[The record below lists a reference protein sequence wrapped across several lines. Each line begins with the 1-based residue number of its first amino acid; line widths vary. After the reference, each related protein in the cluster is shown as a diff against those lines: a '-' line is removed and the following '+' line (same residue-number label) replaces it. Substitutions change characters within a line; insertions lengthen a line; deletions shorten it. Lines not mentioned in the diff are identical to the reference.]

1 MSLFSKPKFTTLTPQ
16 DRKKG
21 IPEGLWVKCEDC
33 GNLIYKKEWED
44 ALKVCPKCNWHFR
57 LRAEE
62 RLNLLLEKD
71 SFKEREANLSP
82 VDFLSFEDT
91 KRYGDR
97 ISESQQK
104 TGLLD
109 ACITG
114 EGRIGQHQVAVGVLD
129 FSFMGGSMGSVV
141 GERITRLVEYATKK
155 SLPLII
161 VSASGGA
168 RMQEGIASLMQ
179 MAKTSSAV
187 AGFAKEGGFFISLLT
202 NPTTGGVTASFA
214 FLGDIIIA
222 EPKALIGFAGP
233 RVIEQTIGKKLPP
246 QFQRSEFL
254 ISHGLIDMIVLR
266 KEMKSRISQLLD
278 FFQVR

>member
-16 DRKKG
+16 NRKKD
-21 IPEGLWVKCEDC
+21 IPEGLWIKCEDC
-33 GNLIYKKEWED
+33 GSLIYKKEWED
-44 ALKVCPKCNWHFR
+44 ALKVCPKCNWHFQ

-62 RLNLLLEKD
+62 RLKLILEKD
-71 SFKEREANLSP
+71 SFKEREANLFP
-82 VDFLSFEDT
+82 LDFLSFEDT
-91 KRYGDR
+91 KKYKDR
-97 ISESQQK
+97 ISESQK
-104 TGLLD
+104 KSGLLD
-109 ACITG
+109 AALVG
-114 EGRIGQHQVAVGVLD
+114 EGRIGKHQIAIGLLD

-141 GERITRLVEYATKK
+141 GEKFTRLAEHAAKE

-161 VSASGGA
+161 VSSSGGA
-168 RMQEGIASLMQ
+168 RMQEGIVSLMQ
-179 MAKTSSAV
+179 MAKTSAAISRFSH
-187 AGFAKEGGFFISLLT
+187 AGGLFISLLT

-254 ISHGLIDMIVLR
+254 LSHGLIDMIVLR
-266 KEMKSRISQLLD
+266 KEMKSRILQLLD
-278 FFQVR
+278 FFKT